1 MKTIGE
7 IIHASRVD
15 RSLSEQQLSG
25 LTRIDVKYIQALEEN
40 DFQKLPSATFTK
52 GFVRNL
58 AQALGKNP
66 DEWVALLRRDYQA
79 ATISTTPLSL
89 PRRRAKF
96 SLASLF
102 QSQMALLLLG
112 SLVFVIYLGFQY
124 RAVITPP
131 ALEVINPLKD
141 AVTISPITI
150 EGKTA
155 SGTTITINDDLKIT
169 PDSSGYF
176 AAKLNFSPGQNE
188 VKVSV
193 TNRFSRTTTKVIPI
207 TILSQ

>member
-7 IIHASRVD
+7 IIRASRVD
-15 RSLSEQQLSG
+15 RSLSEQQLSS

-40 DFQKLPSATFTK
+40 DFHKLPSATFTK

-66 DEWVALLRRDYQA
+66 DDWVALLRRDYQA
-79 ATISTTPLSL
+79 ATNTATPLSF

-96 SLASLF
+96 SPSSLF

-131 ALEVINPLKD
+131 ALEVINPQKD
-141 AVTISPITI
+141 AVTISPVTI
-150 EGKTA
+150 DGKTA

-188 VKVSV
+188 IKVSV
-193 TNRFSRTTTKVIPI
+193 TNRFGRSNTKVIPI
-207 TILSQ
+207 TIVSQ

>member
-79 ATISTTPLSL
+79 ATVPVSASTP
-89 PRRRAKF
+89 PRRQPKF
-96 SLASLF
+96 SFSSLF
-102 QSQMALLLLG
+102 QSQTALLLLG

-131 ALEVINPLKD
+131 ALDVINPQKD

-188 VKVSV
+188 IKVSV
-193 TNRFSRTTTKVIPI
+193 TNRFSRSTTKVVPI
-207 TILSQ
+207 TIVSQ

>member
-7 IIHASRVD
+7 IIRTSRVD
-15 RSLSEQQLSG
+15 RALSEQQLSG
-25 LTRIDVKYIQALEEN
+25 LTRIDAKYIQALEEN
-40 DFQKLPSATFTK
+40 DFKKLPPATFTK

-79 ATISTTPLSL
+79 ATNTATPLYL
-89 PRRRAKF
+89 PRRRIRF
-96 SLASLF
+96 SFASLF

-112 SLVFVIYLGFQY
+112 SLIFVIYLGFQY

-131 ALEVINPLKD
+131 ALEIINPQKD
-141 AVTISPITI
+141 AVTISPVTI
-150 EGKTA
+150 DGKTA
-155 SGTTITINDDLKIT
+155 SGTTVTVNDDLKIT

-188 VKVSV
+188 IKVSV

-207 TILSQ
+207 TIVSQ

>member
-7 IIHASRVD
+7 IIRASRVD
-15 RSLSEQQLSG
+15 RSLSEQQLSS

-40 DFQKLPSATFTK
+40 DFHKLPSATFTK

-58 AQALGKNP
+58 AQALGKEPN
-66 DEWVALLRRDYQA
+66 DWVALLRRDYQA
-79 ATISTTPLSL
+79 SAVPASVSI
-89 PRRRAKF
+89 PRRHAKF
-96 SLASLF
+96 SFVSLF
-102 QSQMALLLLG
+102 QSQTALLLIG

-131 ALEVINPLKD
+131 ALEVINPQKD
-141 AVTISPITI
+141 AVTISPVTI
-150 EGKTA
+150 DGKTA
-155 SGTTITINDDLKIT
+155 SGTTVIINDDLKIT

-188 VKVSV
+188 IKVSV
-193 TNRFSRTTTKVIPI
+193 TNRFGRSNTKVIPI
-207 TILSQ
+207 TIVSQ

>member
-7 IIHASRVD
+7 IIRASRAD
-15 RSLSEQQLSG
+15 RSLSEQQLSS
-25 LTRIDVKYIQALEEN
+25 LTRIDAKYIQALEEN

-66 DEWVALLRRDYQA
+66 DDWVALLRRDYQA
-79 ATISTTPLSL
+79 ATNTASPLSL
-89 PRRRAKF
+89 PRRRTRF
-96 SLASLF
+96 SPSSLF
-102 QSQMALLLLG
+102 QSQTALLLLG

-131 ALEVINPLKD
+131 ALEVINPQKD
-141 AVTISPITI
+141 AVTISPVTI

-155 SGTTITINDDLKIT
+155 SGTTVTINDDLKIT

-188 VKVSV
+188 IKISV
-193 TNRFSRTTTKVIPI
+193 TNRFTRTTTKVIPI

>member
-7 IIHASRVD
+7 IIRTSRVD
-15 RSLSEQQLSG
+15 HALSEQQLSG
-25 LTRIDVKYIQALEEN
+25 LTRIDAKYIQALEEN
-40 DFQKLPSATFTK
+40 DFKKLPSATFTK

-79 ATISTTPLSL
+79 ATNTATPLSL
-89 PRRRAKF
+89 SRRRTQF
-96 SLASLF
+96 SLAALF

-131 ALEVINPLKD
+131 ALAMINPEKD
-141 AVTISPITI
+141 AVTISPVTI
-150 EGKTA
+150 EGKTV
-155 SGTTITINDDLKIT
+155 SGTTITVNDDLKIT

-176 AAKLNFSPGQNE
+176 AAKLNFPPGQNE
-188 VKVSV
+188 IKVSV
-193 TNRFSRTTTKVIPI
+193 TNRFGRSTTKVVFI
-207 TILSQ
+207 TIVSQ

>member
-193 TNRFSRTTTKVIPI
+193 TNRFGRSTTKIVPI
-207 TILSQ
+207 TIVSQ

>member
-7 IIHASRVD
+7 IIRSSRVD

-40 DFQKLPSATFTK
+40 DFKKLPSATFTK

-58 AQALGKNP
+58 AQALGKDPN
-66 DEWVALLRRDYQA
+66 EWVALLRRDYQA
-79 ATISTTPLSL
+79 ASIPPSSVSL
-89 PRRRAKF
+89 PRRQPKF
-96 SLASLF
+96 SISSLF
-102 QSQMALLLLG
+102 QSQAVLLFLG
-112 SLVFVIYLGFQY
+112 GLVFVIYLGFQY

-131 ALEVINPLKD
+131 ALDIASPQKD
-141 AVTISPITI
+141 AVTISPVSI

-155 SGTTITINDDLKIT
+155 SGTTVTINDDLKIT

-176 AAKLNFSPGQNE
+176 ATKLNLSPGQNE
-188 VKVSV
+188 IKVTV
-193 TNRFSRTTTKVIPI
+193 TNRFSRSTTKIVPI
-207 TILSQ
+207 TIVSQ

>member
-79 ATISTTPLSL
+79 ATIPTTPLSL

>member
-7 IIHASRVD
+7 IIRASRAD

-40 DFQKLPSATFTK
+40 DFHKLPSATFTK

-66 DEWVALLRRDYQA
+66 DDWVALLRRDYQA
-79 ATISTTPLSL
+79 ATGAVAPPSF
-89 PRRRAKF
+89 PRRRTKF
-96 SLASLF
+96 SPSSFF
-102 QSQMALLLLG
+102 QSQPALLLLG

-131 ALEVINPLKD
+131 ALEVINPQKD
-141 AVTISPITI
+141 AVTISPVTI
-150 EGKTA
+150 DGKTA

-188 VKVSV
+188 IKISV
-193 TNRFSRTTTKVIPI
+193 TNRFTRTTTKIIPI
-207 TILSQ
+207 TIVSQ